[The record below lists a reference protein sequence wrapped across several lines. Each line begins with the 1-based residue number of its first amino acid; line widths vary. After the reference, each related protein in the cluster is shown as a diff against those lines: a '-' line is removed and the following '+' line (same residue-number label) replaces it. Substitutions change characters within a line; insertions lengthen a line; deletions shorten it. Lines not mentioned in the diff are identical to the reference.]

1 VAKLVSKGKIV
12 LGVWY
17 LVLWGICSYALFEW
31 FYPHTDYMAMPQ
43 IPLTVE
49 ASLMLF
55 LATGLPLLLYLRK
68 HEPKAKATSIFLV
81 ATILLSVFIGLNASV
96 SVVTKARIQWY
107 MDDLQNQGFNVNY
120 QPSYPYGQ
128 WHADQVYSYSNL
140 TSIAR
145 SINCTTIYVDG
156 GTPRNYI
163 FFMPNEIVI
172 VAAVAQKGYYILY
185 V

>member
-81 ATILLSVFIGLNASV
+81 ATILLSVFLGLTHQSQLLPKQESNGTWMICKTKDSTLIISPPIHMGNGMLTKFTHILTLQALPEASI
-96 SVVTKARIQWY
+96 A
-107 MDDLQNQGFNVNY
+107 
-120 QPSYPYGQ
+120 QPSMLMAAHQ
-128 WHADQVYSYSNL
+128 ETTYSL
-140 TSIAR
+140 CQMR
-145 SINCTTIYVDG
+145 
-156 GTPRNYI
+156 
-163 FFMPNEIVI
+163 
-172 VAAVAQKGYYILY
+172 L
-185 V
+185 